1 MLTTANYAKVHL
13 HGRFYTRDVKLTTRE
28 VKVVWYINGPHK
40 IRQQT
45 DIKHDIFRKRDWVLS
60 YFRF

>member
-28 VKVVWYINGPHK
+28 FKVVWYINGPHK

-45 DIKHDIFRKRDWVLS
+45 DIKHDIFRKRDWVLP